1 MMAKSSGAHL
11 GCDCP
16 CDYDL
21 NLQFG
26 REKAYSEQDMRRT
39 EGHEFRVLVNYKISE
54 QEEF

>member
-21 NLQFG
+21 SLQFG
-26 REKAYSEQDMRRT
+26 REKAYSKQDIRRT